1 MLSNQQVSE
10 FQRIYKNR
18 FGKEI
23 SREQALEQGAKLL
36 RLIELIYRPMTETD
50 FEKLQARRKETGDL

>member
-1 MLSNQQVSE
+1 VSE